1 MEYRYKIS
9 RINTAER
16 WIFIRSNDELELE
29 VPDSFYKLLE
39 IISGR
44 LGGNIVEVG
53 DMQYKIENDECDY
66 VYQWDGLFGITII
79 YPAEM
84 SSDQAVAILRK
95 YIEDLKEGD

>member
-1 MEYRYKIS
+1 MDYRYKIS
-9 RINTAER
+9 HINAAER
-16 WIFIRSNDELELE
+16 WIFVKSSDDLELE
-29 VPDSFYKLLE
+29 NPNSFHNFLE